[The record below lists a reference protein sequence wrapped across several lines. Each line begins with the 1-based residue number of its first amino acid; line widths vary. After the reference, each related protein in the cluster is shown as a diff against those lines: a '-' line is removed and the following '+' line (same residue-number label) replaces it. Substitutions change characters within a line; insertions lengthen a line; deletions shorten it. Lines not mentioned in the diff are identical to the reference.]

1 MKQRPELTVAYW
13 TIAGAFPGAERE
25 YSQFDFKDRV
35 EAAAR
40 AGFSGMGIWHADL
53 DHILQ
58 RRTLKEMKQIL
69 DDNGMRHTEVEFL
82 TDWFLDGERKKQS
95 DVRKKKLLEAAEA
108 LQAEQVKVGDFY
120 RRNCSMPRLI
130 DSFAA
135 LCAEAT
141 EHGTRIA
148 FEPMAVSM
156 VHTLKDALTMVEG
169 AAARNG
175 GIILDLWHVLNLG
188 ISYEEV
194 GRIPLQYVFGA
205 EVNDGAFQ
213 APAGAH
219 RELMVNRRFCG
230 EGEFDIQG
238 FIESV
243 ERTGYTGPWGVEVF
257 SEDLLTRPM
266 EELTTRAFN
275 TTMTQFLSRRRQ
287 RLSTPAVN

>member
-1 MKQRPELTVAYW
+1 MKQRPELTLAYW
-13 TIAGAFPGAERE
+13 TIAGAFPGEQPE
-25 YSQFDFKDRV
+25 YSPFDFQDRV

-53 DHILQ
+53 DHILE

-95 DVRKKKLLEAAEA
+95 DVQRKKLLEAAEG
-108 LQAEQVKVGDFY
+108 LQARQVKVGDFY
-120 RRNCSMPRLI
+120 RRECSMPRLI

-135 LCAEAT
+135 LCAEAA
-141 EHGTRIA
+141 EHGTRIV

-156 VHTLKDALTMVEG
+156 VHTLKDVLTMVEG
-169 AAARNG
+169 AAAKNG
-175 GIILDLWHVLNLG
+175 GIMLDLWHVLNLG

-194 GRIPLQYVFGA
+194 GGIPLQYVFGA

-213 APAGAH
+213 SSGGTR

-230 EGEFDIQG
+230 AGEFDIKG
-238 FIESV
+238 FIEWV
-243 ERTGYTGPWGVEVF
+243 EKTGYSGPWGVEVF
-257 SEDLLTRPM
+257 SKDLLNTPM
-266 EELTTRAFN
+266 EELSTRAMN
-275 TTMTQFLSRRRQ
+275 TAMAQFSVV
-287 RLSTPAVN
+287 SEKCVDG

>member
-1 MKQRPELTVAYW
+1 MKPLPELTVAYW
-13 TIAGAFPGAERE
+13 TIAGAFPGAGPE
-25 YSQFDFKDRV
+25 YSPFDFKDRV

-108 LQAEQVKVGDFY
+108 LQAKQVKVGDFY
-120 RRNCSMPRLI
+120 RREYSMPRLI

-135 LCAEAT
+135 LCAEAA

-156 VHTLKDALTMVEG
+156 VHTLEDVLTMVDG
-169 AAARNG
+169 AAAKNG
-175 GIILDLWHVLNLG
+175 GVILDLWHVLNLG
-188 ISYEEV
+188 IPYEEV
-194 GRIPLQYVFGA
+194 GRIPSQYVFGA
-205 EVNDGAFQ
+205 EVNDGTFSAS
-213 APAGAH
+213 AGTR
-219 RELMVNRRFCG
+219 RELLVNRKFCG
-230 EGEFDIQG
+230 EGEFDIKG
-238 FIESV
+238 FIESLA
-243 ERTGYTGPWGVEVF
+243 RAGYPGPWGVEVF
-257 SEDLLTRPM
+257 SEDLLNRPM

-275 TTMTQFLSRRRQ
+275 TAMAQFSGA
-287 RLSTPAVN
+287 PDKG

>member
-1 MKQRPELTVAYW
+1 MKQHPELTVAYW
-13 TIAGAFPGAERE
+13 TIAGAFPGDEPE
-25 YSQFDFKDRV
+25 YSSFDFKDRV

-53 DHILQ
+53 EHMLQ
-58 RRTLKEMKQIL
+58 RRTLSEMKQIL

-82 TDWFLDGERKKQS
+82 TDWFLDGDRKKQS
-95 DVRKKKLLEAAEA
+95 DVRKKKLLEAAEVLHA
-108 LQAEQVKVGDFY
+108 KQVKVGDFY
-120 RRNCSMPRLI
+120 RREYSMPQLI

-135 LCAEAT
+135 LCAEAE

-156 VHTLKDALTMVEG
+156 VNTLNDVLTMLEG
-169 AAARNG
+169 AAAKNG

-194 GRIPLQYVFGA
+194 ARFPLQHLFGA

-213 APAGAH
+213 TPDGT
-219 RELMVNRRFCG
+219 REPLVNRRFCG
-230 EGEFDIQG
+230 EGKFDIKG
-238 FIESV
+238 FIQSV

-257 SEDLLTRPM
+257 STDLLNQPL
-266 EELTTRAFN
+266 EELATRAFDSARSS
-275 TTMTQFLSRRRQ
+275 LSRA
-287 RLSTPAVN
+287 LDSH